1 MLLKNFAN
9 PDSWRNN
16 VMALL
21 HALTVMFSYM
31 TAEICKQ
38 CGIPLLLCSILLYK
52 VGHL

>member
-9 PDSWRNN
+9 PDYWRNN
-16 VMALL
+16 IMALL

-38 CGIPLLLCSILLYK
+38 CGIPLLLCGILLCK